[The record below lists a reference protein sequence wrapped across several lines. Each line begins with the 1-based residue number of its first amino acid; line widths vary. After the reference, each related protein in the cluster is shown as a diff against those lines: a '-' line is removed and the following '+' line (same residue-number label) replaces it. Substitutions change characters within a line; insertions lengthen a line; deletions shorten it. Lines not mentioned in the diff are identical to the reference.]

1 MNAIDA
7 ANAAGGDTL
16 ALARSCTYQLTSAHG
31 SGPTGPVGLP
41 PITTPITLLGGGVT
55 LTRDPSAP
63 AFRLLQVQGTANAP
77 GAEGQL
83 SLVGITVRGG
93 SAAPP
98 FPGGGISNL
107 GGSVSLRTSSVTGN
121 TAVAG
126 GGIYNDNGVVS
137 LTASS
142 VTGNSATASGGGI
155 YVNSGGVTL
164 FATTV
169 SGNTPDNC
177 APSGSTIGCT

>member
-16 ALARSCTYQLTSAHG
+16 TLAQSCTYQLTSPHG
-31 SGPTGPVGLP
+31 SRPTGPVGLP
-41 PITTPITLLGGGVT
+41 PITLLGGGVT

-63 AFRLLQVQGTANAP
+63 AFRLLQVQGSANAP
-77 GAEGQL
+77 GTEGQL

-93 SAAPP
+93 SAVPP

-107 GGSVSLRTSSVTGN
+107 GGSVSLLTSSVTGN

-137 LTASS
+137 LTDSS
-142 VTGNSATASGGGI
+142 VTGNSATTSGGGI